1 MRIIWAEPSDGLT
14 TGVHCMW
21 WDVVAGRRSGCHNVA
36 QFAMKPQAKAKQRT
50 LHVCEQHKKH
60 ILANPQA
67 LGVEDDY
74 LFIVVGEG
82 Q

>member
-1 MRIIWAEPSDGLT
+1 MRIIWAEPSDITRKIG
-14 TGVHCMW
+14 CMW
-21 WDVVAGRRSGCHNVA
+21 WDVVAGRRSGCTNQA
-36 QFAMKPQAKAKQRT
+36 SFAMVPQSNKSERK

-67 LGVEDDY
+67 LGVEVDY
-74 LFIVVGEG
+74 MFIVVGEG